1 MTSILSGLRAK
12 CQHLGWRRTVAYLV
26 FTVLLGRIGFQ
37 VNYAF
42 LRQTESHADMPA
54 GFSARLA
61 RSMNDLGEQD
71 IAALLAY
78 GGVKLEEHFR
88 TAFAAGKVCIVVRS
102 AAEELAAVCWAEKVD
117 AFPPC
122 TPNPC
127 VLVSR
132 CFTLP
137 QFRGLKLYPAALQA
151 IDHLL
156 PDEMRRLTEIV
167 IECSAF
173 NYASR
178 SGILK
183 AGFRFGG
190 MAMEFGRMRFAWKTR
205 A

>member
-1 MTSILSGLRAK
+1 M
-12 CQHLGWRRTVAYLV
+12 
-26 FTVLLGRIGFQ
+26 
-37 VNYAF
+37 NYAF
-42 LRQTESHADMPA
+42 LRHMEDRDDMHDIPA
-54 GFSARLA
+54 GFSAGLA

-71 IAALLAY
+71 IAALLTY

-88 TAFAAGKVCIVVRS
+88 TAFAAGKVCIVMRS
-102 AAEELAAVCWAEKVD
+102 AAEELAAVCWAEKVN

-122 TPNPC
+122 TSQPC
-127 VLVSR
+127 VLISR

-137 QFRGLKLYPAALQA
+137 QFRGLNLYPAALQA
-151 IDHLL
+151 IDNLL
-156 PDEMRRLTEIV
+156 PDEMRRLAEIV

-183 AGFRFGG
+183 AGFRLGG
-190 MAMEFGRMRFAWKTR
+190 KAMEFGRMRYAWKKI